1 MDWNT
6 RQPYGLASS
15 TANRNSRFYNAEKP
29 QRERTAKLNHSN
41 VAPVSST
48 PRGQQ
53 PHYRSLG
60 NVLDI
65 TDESMLDSDSITG
78 AFCDDEADEF
88 DPVFRAHTARLN
100 GAGDYANDDMAY
112 TRSLPRVKNRDKYRD
127 CCATPRLVRRNDNNR
142 KPMMFSDDSSD
153 MSSSIT
159 DEIDDALTLQ
169 KSRQTKLH
177 STAPTIL
184 SPGRRYAKKQNASN
198 VSGTSSSNATQRS
211 TPSSYSR
218 LGSQS
223 PSVTRMA
230 RSQSPST
237 IGSVRS
243 ASPSILKS
251 VRSPSPPILKTA
263 RSPSPSILKT
273 ATTQSPTK
281 LTGRQFRET
290 ARESTQLPAM
300 TRTSYSS
307 MFRGQQQT
315 GTPSSKVVSSGD
327 TRSRAQLRDKSGDR
341 SLDSDLYRS
350 REKSRDRIQAS
361 TSSSRART
369 REKSEERILE
379 SSRNRSRDKSVDR
392 MLDRARTWEKSGD
405 RTWDS
410 STARYREK
418 SADRVLTSSMVKA
431 GEESAERMLTG
442 TTARARGKSSDR
454 ILPSNAVRARGKS
467 GDRIVDDSRVRARAK
482 SGGVVVDRGNKP
494 IESGRNGA
502 RILSGGDRAREREKS
517 WDRLLDNS
525 RTRGRDKSG
534 NRMLGGDRA
543 KSRERLE
550 NTNSN
555 SRRTRTESGRWLDD
569 ESTWDVGSQLSPI
582 SPISH
587 AVLPQP
593 FSSKARAVAKVTAPS
608 SVDDNSSRSRQS
620 SEQQLSDDENHESDQ
635 EDASEL
641 VNVNETKSY
650 SYCEVM
656 LHDDNDAS
664 SKAGRR
670 RQWSTSGAALSGLKY
685 KHNSKSTPSLY
696 TSIDERDDAVTS
708 PVNLSPSLHDSRSPQ
723 SQPNHS
729 TNQSHDY
736 ESPSHDYRSPSRD
749 YGSCDTLSS
758 PQDVRSLSR
767 NSGERSQNTT
777 NTALRRTPL
786 SRSFRQQW
794 QYKHA
799 TAVVDRGKKPS
810 PSSFEKLGQSLCK
823 SLSPSAIFNSLD
835 NNSEENRNK
844 TSTPKRTAI
853 TSPRPGIGSEA
864 SVANKV
870 NVRNPDN
877 AHRNNTEQSRTRAT
891 VVSPRTNIVQKVDQ
905 LASDSKGSH
914 SWRTPREPHDTGS
927 SSEDQIAKALPVD
940 DAAHG
945 NAMPDIMSKGA
956 ILGRNRDKSENWIL
970 REDGQPKEGGRSKSK
985 LPSKPHVVVDR
996 VTTNPLIDIDRPFSP
1011 FTPSQKRSSQS
1022 SCDDNNNAASA
1033 DNQKDVPVSPLGIVL
1048 FGSKTLFGSKA
1059 MIRGLPP
1066 PNDASS
1072 ESEEEA
1078 AGEQQQVAPRV
1089 DHHDRHKPTTP
1100 PSGQSLQQQ
1109 IGDIKKSGASTYY
1122 PRRRTIDVILAEA
1135 DDNAASS
1142 KLSPR
1147 ARLYK
1152 DTTVTSH
1159 GKTHG
1164 NERRGETGSNA
1175 SREAR
1180 LYTRRETLAKSS
1192 EDLESSDSS
1201 GRYSSPHSSG
1211 ILKHSY
1217 VKPKTFEAH
1226 NGSGP
1231 SWLDTHNRGQLRKTF
1246 AKSCEQLD
1254 TSPNSWDRNGNANE
1268 SNFARSRSVR
1278 ELQQRNRAN
1287 SKSNL
1292 SASVNQSSAQS
1303 YVNSLPRRKST
1314 TPPNS
1319 GGSLSSGRFRRLTEG
1334 GDYYG
1339 LSQENLADE
1348 AVFTDRNW
1356 SDKENGGS
1364 KPCNGEG
1371 SGEPEFLMYL

>member
-6 RQPYGLASS
+6 RQPNSLGSS
-15 TANRNSRFYNAEKP
+15 AGNRNSRFYKAEKQ
-29 QRERTAKLNHSN
+29 QRDRKAQHTHA
-41 VAPVSST
+41 APVSST
-48 PRGQQ
+48 PQ

-88 DPVFRAHTARLN
+88 DPVFRARCARLN
-100 GAGDYANDDMAY
+100 GAGDYADDMAY
-112 TRSLPRVKNRDKYRD
+112 TRSLPRTKIRDKYRD
-127 CCATPRLVRRNDNNR
+127 CCATPRLVRRNDNTR

-159 DEIDDALTLQ
+159 DDIDDALTLQ

-177 STAPTIL
+177 CAAPTTL
-184 SPGRRYAKKQNASN
+184 PPGRRYAKKPNASN
-198 VSGTSSSNATQRS
+198 VSGTSSSGATHRS
-211 TPSSYSR
+211 TPSSFSR

-243 ASPSILKS
+243 PSPSILKS
-251 VRSPSPPILKTA
+251 ARSPSPSVLKTT

-273 ATTQSPTK
+273 ARTQSPTK

-290 ARESTQLPAM
+290 ARESTQLPAT

-307 MFRGQQQT
+307 MFRGQQQAV
-315 GTPSSKVVSSGD
+315 TPSSKIVSSD
-327 TRSRAQLRDKSGDR
+327 DSRSRTQLRDKSGDR
-341 SLDSDLYRS
+341 SLDSDPYRS
-350 REKSRDRIQAS
+350 REKSQDRIQAS

-369 REKSEERILE
+369 REKSEERMLE
-379 SSRNRSRDKSVDR
+379 SSRVRTREKSGDR
-392 MLDRARTWEKSGD
+392 MLDRARNREKSRDGL
-405 RTWDS
+405 WDS
-410 STARYREK
+410 STTRAREK
-418 SADRVLTSSMVKA
+418 SADRILTSSMVKA

-442 TTARARGKSSDR
+442 TTARSRGKSSDR
-454 ILPSNAVRARGKS
+454 MLPSNAVRARGTS

-482 SGGVVVDRGNKP
+482 SGGPMLDTGNKP
-494 IESGRNGA
+494 IESGRNGG
-502 RILSGGDRAREREKS
+502 RIGGDRAREREKS

-543 KSRERLE
+543 KSRERLDDA
-550 NTNSN
+550 N

-608 SVDDNSSRSRQS
+608 SIDDTSSRSRQS
-620 SEQQLSDDENHESDQ
+620 SEQQLSDKENQASDQ

-664 SKAGRR
+664 SKVGRSRR
-670 RQWSTSGAALSGLKY
+670 RQWSTSGAALSGMKY

-696 TSIDERDDAVTS
+696 TSMDEHDDSVSS
-708 PVNLSPSLHDSRSPQ
+708 PVNLSPSIHDSRSPQ
-723 SQPNHS
+723 SQQNHTS
-729 TNQSHDY
+729 SQSHDY

-749 YGSCDTLSS
+749 YGSCDALSS
-758 PQDVRSLSR
+758 PSQDVRSMSR
-767 NSGERSQNTT
+767 NAGVRLQNTT
-777 NTALRRTPL
+777 NTTLRRTPL

-794 QYKHA
+794 QYKQA
-799 TAVVDRGKKPS
+799 AVVDRGKKPS

-823 SLSPSAIFNSLD
+823 SLSPSAIFDSLD
-835 NNSEENRNK
+835 NNSEENQNK

-853 TSPRPGIGSEA
+853 TSSRSGLGKSAEI
-864 SVANKV
+864 SVATKV
-870 NVRNPDN
+870 DVRSPGS
-877 AHRNNTEQSRTRAT
+877 AHRNNTEQSRMRTT
-891 VVSPRTNIVQKVDQ
+891 IVSPRTNNVNKVDQ
-905 LASDSKGSH
+905 FVSDSKGGH
-914 SWRTPREPHDTGS
+914 SWHTPHEPHDTGS
-927 SSEDQIAKALPVD
+927 SSEDQIAKALPVSE
-940 DAAHG
+940 AAHG
-945 NAMPDIMSKGA
+945 NTMPDIMSKGA
-956 ILGRNRDKSENWIL
+956 ILGRKRDKSENWIL
-970 REDGQPKEGGRSKSK
+970 CEDGQPVKDGGRSKSTM
-985 LPSKPHVVVDR
+985 PSKPIVLVDR
-996 VTTNPLIDIDRPFSP
+996 VTSNPLFDNDRPFSP

-1022 SCDDNNNAASA
+1022 SCDDNNNAASV
-1033 DNQKDVPVSPLGIVL
+1033 DNQKDIPVSPLGIVL

-1059 MIRGLPP
+1059 MVRGLPP
-1066 PNDASS
+1066 PRDASS

-1078 AGEQQQVAPRV
+1078 AVEQQQVAPRV
-1089 DHHDRHKPTTP
+1089 DFHNRDKRATP
-1100 PSGQSLQQQ
+1100 PSGQSGQQQ
-1109 IGDIKKSGASTYY
+1109 SGYIKKSGASTYY
-1122 PRRRTIDVILAEA
+1122 PRRRTIDVILAEG
-1135 DDNAASS
+1135 DDEAAGN

-1152 DTTVTSH
+1152 DTTVASP
-1159 GKTHG
+1159 GDDTHR
-1164 NERRGETGSNA
+1164 NERRGETDSSS
-1175 SREAR
+1175 SREPR
-1180 LYTRRETLAKSS
+1180 LYTRRETLAKSC
-1192 EDLESSDSS
+1192 EELDSSDSS
-1201 GRYSSPHSSG
+1201 GKYSSPRSRG

-1217 VKPKTFEAH
+1217 EKPKTFETH

-1231 SWLDTHNRGQLRKTF
+1231 SWLDSHNRGQLRKTF

-1254 TSPNSWDRNGNANE
+1254 TSPNSWDRNGNVNE

-1292 SASVNQSSAQS
+1292 SSVTSANQPSAQS

-1314 TPPNS
+1314 TPPTT
-1319 GGSLSSGRFRRLTEG
+1319 GTLSSGRFRRLTEG

-1339 LSQENLADE
+1339 LSQENLADD

-1364 KPCNGEG
+1364 KACNGEG
-1371 SGEPEFLMYL
+1371 QGDPEFLMYL